1 MHTET
6 TACHEK
12 ACSVS
17 PKRASSLVQTAG
29 KTAPQALLTHS
40 LHELVVDAA
49 DTSVFH
55 LVTQSIVLTGEN
67 ANFAA
72 HGQRA
77 DDVGIDVRLIANAQ
91 RGHRARHRLRQL

>member
-1 MHTET
+1 MPR
-6 TACHEK
+6 K
-12 ACSVS
+12 SLLRQ
-17 PKRASSLVQTAG
+17 PRASFLTRTDSR

-40 LHELVVDAA
+40 LHALVVDAA

-55 LVTQSIVLTGEN
+55 FVTQSIVLAGEN

-77 DDVGIDVRLIANAQ
+77 DDVGIDVRRIANAQ